1 MVVTSIC
8 GESSEDLRS
17 SPINMWRIIGGLK
30 VMSNLGPYETDDDPM
45 ENLYLIQ
52 ERGLPWELGSL
63 DHNVTCLHMWPT
75 LLERNSHLWEETITI
90 NIRVLSYILLMWWLF
105 ICKTANEQI
114 TINKWIANGI
124 VLKYGWTLQNWYV
137 ECLGSSW
144 PLVKYILIESTQ
156 LIQLGHYI
164 FSDKINK

>member
-8 GESSEDLRS
+8 VESSEDLRS

-114 TINKWIANGI
+114 FNNQRDSKWHCPKIRLNTTKLICWMLGKQLTFGEVHPYRKHSIDSTRTLHFFRQNK
-124 VLKYGWTLQNWYV
+124 
-137 ECLGSSW
+137 
-144 PLVKYILIESTQ
+144 
-156 LIQLGHYI
+156 
-164 FSDKINK
+164 